1 MAESSAYSLT
11 KPLQGIKVIEVGQ
24 LLAGPFAGTL
34 LAYFGAE
41 VIKVEPPGDGDP
53 IRGWRL
59 LDERGTSYWWRSL
72 GRNKKS
78 LTLNLRNQQGREL
91 LGQLLNDA
99 DVLIENFK
107 PGTMEKWGLGPEE
120 VKQTNPNL
128 IYTRISGYG
137 QSGPY
142 SRKPG
147 YASVTEA
154 YSGFRY
160 INGFQGDVP
169 ARPNLSLGDS
179 VAGLHAAIGILLALL
194 ARNADRATGGQQ
206 QGQGQVVDV
215 ALYESMF
222 NLMEGIVPE
231 YSGAGEVREPAG
243 STITGIVPTNTYLC
257 RDGKHVV
264 IGGNGDSIYVRLMTA
279 IGRDDMA
286 NDPRFAGN
294 PGRVTHQ
301 KLIDGAIAAWTDTLT
316 STQVIKTMEDA
327 DVPVGAIF
335 SIADAFEDPH
345 YQARGMFEQVDVP
358 NLPEP
363 LAIPAILPKLTGTP
377 GSTEWPGGEVGSHT
391 DELLQKLGLDKDA
404 IANFRARGIV

>member
-1 MAESSAYSLT
+1 MDN
-11 KPLQGIKVIEVGQ
+11 KPLSGIRVIEVGQ

-34 LAYFGAE
+34 LAYFGAD

-59 LDERGTSYWWRSL
+59 LDKDGTSFWWRSL

-78 LTLNLRNQQGREL
+78 LTLNLRTTEGREVLGEL
-91 LGQLLNDA
+91 LADA

-107 PGTMEKWGLGPEE
+107 PGTMEKWGLGPED
-120 VKQTNPNL
+120 VKQQNPGL

-137 QSGPY
+137 QTGPY
-142 SRKPG
+142 SSKPG

-160 INGFQGDVP
+160 INGFDGEVP
-169 ARPNLSLGDS
+169 VRPNLSLGDS
-179 VAGLHAAIGILLALL
+179 VAGLHAALGILLALL
-194 ARNADRATGGQQ
+194 ARKSSESETT
-206 QGQGQVVDV
+206 GQVVDV

-231 YSGAGEVREPAG
+231 YSGAGDVRQPAG

-257 RDGKHVV
+257 ADDKHVV

-279 IGRDDMA
+279 IGRDDLA
-286 NDPRFAGN
+286 NDPRLAGN

-301 KLIDGAIAAWTDTLT
+301 KLIDGAIAAWPHQTTRDEVL
-316 STQVIKTMEDA
+316 QTMRDA
-327 DVPVGAIF
+327 DIHVAAHV
-335 SIADAFEDPH
+335 SIADAFDDPH
-345 YQARGMFEQVDVP
+345 YQARGMFEHVAVP
-358 NLPEP
+358 NQDQP

-377 GSTEWPGGEVGSHT
+377 GSTQWPGGEVGSHT
-391 DELLQKLGLDKDA
+391 DELLLALGLDA
-404 IANFRARGIV
+404 ERIAYLKENGIV

>member
-1 MAESSAYSLT
+1 MDN
-11 KPLQGIKVIEVGQ
+11 KPLHGIRVIEVGQ

-34 LAYFGAE
+34 LAYFGAD

-59 LDERGTSYWWRSL
+59 LDKDGTSFWWRSL

-78 LTLNLRNQQGREL
+78 LTLNLRTTEGRDVLGKL
-91 LGQLLNDA
+91 LGDA

-107 PGTMEKWGLGPEE
+107 PGTMEKWGLGPED
-120 VKQTNPNL
+120 VKQQNPGL

-137 QSGPY
+137 QTGPY
-142 SRKPG
+142 SSKPG

-160 INGFQGDVP
+160 INGFDGEVP
-169 ARPNLSLGDS
+169 VRPNLSLGDS
-179 VAGLHAAIGILLALL
+179 VAGLHAAMGILLALL
-194 ARNADRATGGQQ
+194 ARKSSESETT
-206 QGQGQVVDV
+206 GQVVDV

-231 YSGAGEVREPAG
+231 YSGAGDVRQPAG

-257 RDGKHVV
+257 ADAKHVV

-279 IGRDDMA
+279 IGREDLA
-286 NDPRFAGN
+286 NDSRLAGN

-301 KLIDGAIAAWTDTLT
+301 KLIDGAIAAWADKLT
-316 STQVIKTMEDA
+316 SAEVIQIMEDA

-335 SIADAFEDPH
+335 SIADAFDDPH
-345 YQARGMFEQVDVP
+345 YQARGLFEHVAVQNQDQ
-358 NLPEP
+358 P

-391 DELLQKLGLDKDA
+391 DELLQGLGLDA
-404 IANFRARGIV
+404 ERIAYLKEHGIV

>member
-1 MAESSAYSLT
+1 MNN
-11 KPLQGIKVIEVGQ
+11 KPLSGIRVIEVGQ
-24 LLAGPFAGTL
+24 LLAGPFAGTM

-41 VIKVEPPGDGDP
+41 VIKVEPPGEGDP

-59 LDERGTSYWWRSL
+59 LDEEGTSYWWRSL

-78 LTLNLRNQQGREL
+78 LTLNLRAPEGREI
-91 LGQLLNDA
+91 LGDLLNDA

-107 PGTMEKWGLGPEE
+107 PGTMEKWGLGPDE
-120 VKQTNPNL
+120 VSKRNPNL

-137 QSGPY
+137 QTGPY

-160 INGFQGDVP
+160 INGFADDVP
-169 ARPNLSLGDS
+169 VRPNLSLGDS
-179 VAGLHAAIGILLALL
+179 VAGLHAAMGILLALL
-194 ARNADRATGGQQ
+194 ARKSSDTEAN
-206 QGQGQVVDV
+206 GQVVDV

-231 YSGAGEVREPAG
+231 YSGTGEIRQPAG

-257 RDGKHVV
+257 SDGKHVV

-279 IGRDDMA
+279 IGREDLA
-286 NDPRFAGN
+286 KDPRLASN

-301 KLIDGAIAAWTDTLT
+301 KLIDGAIAAWADQLT
-316 STQVIKTMEDA
+316 SIQVIQAMEDA

-345 YQARGMFEQVDVP
+345 YQARGMFEQVQVP
-358 NLPEP
+358 NRDDT
-363 LAIPAILPKLTGTP
+363 LAIPAILPKLMGTP

-391 DELLQKLGLDKDA
+391 DDLLTAMGLAADR
-404 IANFRARGIV
+404 IAALKERGIV

>member
-1 MAESSAYSLT
+1 MDN
-11 KPLQGIKVIEVGQ
+11 KPLHGIRVIEVGQ

-34 LAYFGAE
+34 LAYFGAD

-59 LDERGTSYWWRSL
+59 LDKDGTSFWWRSL

-78 LTLNLRNQQGREL
+78 LTLNLRTTEGRDVLGKL
-91 LGQLLNDA
+91 LGDA

-107 PGTMEKWGLGPEE
+107 PGTMEKWGLGPED
-120 VKQTNPNL
+120 VKQQNPGL

-137 QSGPY
+137 QTGPY
-142 SRKPG
+142 SSKPG

-160 INGFQGDVP
+160 INGFDGEVP
-169 ARPNLSLGDS
+169 VRPNLSLGDS
-179 VAGLHAAIGILLALL
+179 VAGLHAAMGILLALL
-194 ARNADRATGGQQ
+194 ARKSSESETT
-206 QGQGQVVDV
+206 GQVVDV

-231 YSGAGEVREPAG
+231 YSGAGDVRQPAG

-257 RDGKHVV
+257 ADAKHVV

-279 IGRDDMA
+279 IGREDLA
-286 NDPRFAGN
+286 NDPRLAGN

-301 KLIDGAIAAWTDTLT
+301 KLIDGAIAAWADELT
-316 STQVIKTMEDA
+316 SAEVIQIMEDA

-335 SIADAFEDPH
+335 SIADAFDDPH
-345 YQARGMFEQVDVP
+345 YQARGLFEHVAVP
-358 NLPEP
+358 NQDQP

-391 DELLQKLGLDKDA
+391 DELLQGLGLDA
-404 IANFRARGIV
+404 ERIAYLKEHGIV

>member
-1 MAESSAYSLT
+1 MDN
-11 KPLQGIKVIEVGQ
+11 KPLRGIRVIEVGQ

-41 VIKVEPPGDGDP
+41 VIKVEPPGEGDP

-59 LDERGTSYWWRSL
+59 LDNDGTSFWWRSL

-78 LTLNLRNQQGREL
+78 LTLNLRSPEGREV
-91 LGQLLNDA
+91 LGQLLDDA

-107 PGTMEKWGLGPEE
+107 PGTMEKWGLGPEA
-120 VKQTNPNL
+120 VKATNPGL

-137 QSGPY
+137 QTGPY
-142 SRKPG
+142 SSKPG

-154 YSGFRY
+154 YSGFRF
-160 INGFQGDVP
+160 INGFDGEVP
-169 ARPNLSLGDS
+169 VRPNLSLGDS

-194 ARNADRATGGQQ
+194 ARKSSESNTT
-206 QGQGQVVDV
+206 GQVVDV

-222 NLMEGIVPE
+222 NLMEGVVPE
-231 YSGAGEVREPAG
+231 YSGAGAVREPAG

-257 RDGKHVV
+257 ADDKHVV

-279 IGRDDMA
+279 IGRDDLA
-286 NDPRFAGN
+286 NDPRLAGN

-301 KLIDGAIAAWTDTLT
+301 KLIDGAIAAWADKLT
-316 STQVIKTMEDA
+316 SAEVIQTMEEA

-345 YQARGMFEQVDVP
+345 YQARGMFEQVAIP
-358 NLPEP
+358 NQDQP

-391 DELLQKLGLDKDA
+391 DELLQALGLDA
-404 IANFRARGIV
+404 GRIAYLKEHGIV

>member
-1 MAESSAYSLT
+1 MGMNN
-11 KPLQGIKVIEVGQ
+11 KPLSGIRVIEVGQ
-24 LLAGPFAGTL
+24 LLAGPFAGTM

-41 VIKVEPPGDGDP
+41 VIKVEPPGEGDP

-59 LDERGTSYWWRSL
+59 LDEEGTSYWWRSL

-78 LTLNLRNQQGREL
+78 LTLNLRAPEGREI
-91 LGQLLNDA
+91 LGDLLNDA

-107 PGTMEKWGLGPEE
+107 PGTMEKWGLGPDE
-120 VKQTNPNL
+120 VSKRNPNL

-137 QSGPY
+137 QTGPY

-160 INGFQGDVP
+160 INGFADDVP
-169 ARPNLSLGDS
+169 VRPNLSLGDS
-179 VAGLHAAIGILLALL
+179 VAGLHAAMGILLALL
-194 ARNADRATGGQQ
+194 ARKSSDTEAN
-206 QGQGQVVDV
+206 GQVVDV

-231 YSGAGEVREPAG
+231 YSGTGEIRQPAG

-257 RDGKHVV
+257 SDGKHVV

-279 IGRDDMA
+279 IGREDLA
-286 NDPRFAGN
+286 KDPRLASN

-301 KLIDGAIAAWTDTLT
+301 KLIDGAIAAWADQLT
-316 STQVIKTMEDA
+316 SIQVIQAMEDA

-345 YQARGMFEQVDVP
+345 YQARGMFEQVQVP
-358 NLPEP
+358 NRDDT
-363 LAIPAILPKLTGTP
+363 LAIPAILPKLMGTP

-391 DELLQKLGLDKDA
+391 DDLLTAMGLAADR
-404 IANFRARGIV
+404 IAALKERGIV

>member
-1 MAESSAYSLT
+1 MQN
-11 KPLQGIKVIEVGQ
+11 KPLSGIRVIEVGQ
-24 LLAGPFAGTL
+24 LLAGPFAGTM

-41 VIKVEPPGDGDP
+41 VIKVEPPGEGDP

-59 LDERGTSYWWRSL
+59 LDEGGTSYWWRSL

-78 LTLNLRNQQGREL
+78 LTLNLRTDAGREIL
-91 LGQLLNDA
+91 RDLLNDA

-107 PGTMEKWGLGPEE
+107 PGTMEKWGLGPEDIS
-120 VKQTNPNL
+120 KQNPKL

-137 QSGPY
+137 QTGPY

-160 INGFQGDVP
+160 INGFADDVP
-169 ARPNLSLGDS
+169 VRPNLSLGDS
-179 VAGLHAAIGILLALL
+179 VAGLHAAMGILLALL
-194 ARNADRATGGQQ
+194 ARKSGNAETS
-206 QGQGQVVDV
+206 GQVVDV

-231 YSGAGEVREPAG
+231 YSGAGEVRQPAG

-257 RDGKHVV
+257 SDGKHVV
-264 IGGNGDSIYVRLMTA
+264 IGGNGDSIYARLMTA
-279 IGRDDMA
+279 IGREDLA
-286 NDPRFAGN
+286 QDPRLASN
-294 PGRVTHQ
+294 PGRVVHQ
-301 KLIDGAIAAWTDTLT
+301 KLIDGAIAAWADQL
-316 STQVIKTMEDA
+316 SSSQVIQIMEDA

-345 YQARGMFEQVDVP
+345 YQARGMFEQVRVP
-358 NLPEP
+358 NRDKD
-363 LAIPAILPKLTGTP
+363 LAIPAILPKLMSTP
-377 GSTEWPGGEVGSHT
+377 GSTEWPGGDVGSHT
-391 DELLQKLGLDKDA
+391 DDLLKTLGLTPER
-404 IANFRARGIV
+404 IAALKQQGIV

>member
-1 MAESSAYSLT
+1 MDN
-11 KPLQGIKVIEVGQ
+11 KPLHGIRVIEAGQ

-34 LAYFGAE
+34 LAYFGAD

-59 LDERGTSYWWRSL
+59 LDKDGTSFWWRSL

-78 LTLNLRNQQGREL
+78 LTLNLRTTEGRHVLGKL
-91 LGQLLNDA
+91 LGDA

-107 PGTMEKWGLGPEE
+107 PGTMEKWGLGPED
-120 VKQTNPNL
+120 VKQQNPGL

-137 QSGPY
+137 QTGPY
-142 SRKPG
+142 SSKPG

-160 INGFQGDVP
+160 INGFDGEVP
-169 ARPNLSLGDS
+169 VRPNLSLGDS
-179 VAGLHAAIGILLALL
+179 VAGLHAAMGILLALL
-194 ARNADRATGGQQ
+194 ARKSSESETT
-206 QGQGQVVDV
+206 GQVVDV

-231 YSGAGEVREPAG
+231 YSGAGDVRQPAG

-257 RDGKHVV
+257 ADAKHVV

-279 IGRDDMA
+279 IGREDLA
-286 NDPRFAGN
+286 NDPRLAGN

-301 KLIDGAIAAWTDTLT
+301 KLIDGAIAAWADKLT
-316 STQVIKTMEDA
+316 SAEVIQIMEDA

-335 SIADAFEDPH
+335 SIADAFDDPH
-345 YQARGMFEQVDVP
+345 YQARGLFEHVAVP
-358 NLPEP
+358 NQDQP

-391 DELLQKLGLDKDA
+391 DELLQGLGLDA
-404 IANFRARGIV
+404 ERIAYLKEHGIV

>member
-1 MAESSAYSLT
+1 MADSATPSPT

-59 LDERGTSYWWRSL
+59 LDNQGTSYWWRSL

-78 LTLNLRNQQGREL
+78 LTLNLRDQQGRAL
-91 LGQLLNDA
+91 LGKLLDDA

-120 VKQTNPNL
+120 VKQTNPDL

-137 QSGPY
+137 QTGPY
-142 SRKPG
+142 SHKPG

-160 INGFQGDVP
+160 INGFEGDVP

-179 VAGLHAAIGILLALL
+179 VAGLHAAMGILLALL
-194 ARNADRATGGQQ
+194 ARKNHGDTN
-206 QGQGQVVDV
+206 GQVVDV

-257 RDGKHVV
+257 SDGKHVV

-279 IGRDDMA
+279 IGRADLA
-286 NDPRFAGN
+286 NDPRMAGN
-294 PGRVTHQ
+294 PGRVKHQ
-301 KLIDGAIAAWTDTLT
+301 QLIDGAIAAWTDTLT
-316 STQVIKTMEDA
+316 SAEVIQTMEAA

-335 SIADAFEDPH
+335 SIADAFDDPH
-345 YQARGMFEQVDVP
+345 YLARGMFEQVDVP
-358 NLPEP
+358 NLATP
-363 LAIPAILPKLTGTP
+363 LSIPAILPKLTGTP
-377 GSTEWPGGEVGSHT
+377 GGTDWPGGEVGSHT
-391 DELLQKLGLDKDA
+391 DELLQKLGLDQDA
-404 IANFRARGIV
+404 IANCKERGIV

>member
-1 MAESSAYSLT
+1 MNN
-11 KPLQGIKVIEVGQ
+11 KPLSGIRVIEVGQ
-24 LLAGPFAGTL
+24 LLAGPFAGTM

-41 VIKVEPPGDGDP
+41 VIKVEPPGEGDP

-59 LDERGTSYWWRSL
+59 LDEEGTSYWWRSL

-78 LTLNLRNQQGREL
+78 LTLNLRAPEGREI
-91 LGQLLNDA
+91 LGDLLNDA

-107 PGTMEKWGLGPEE
+107 PGTMEKWGLGPDE
-120 VKQTNPNL
+120 VSKRNPNL

-137 QSGPY
+137 QTGPY

-160 INGFQGDVP
+160 INGFADDVP
-169 ARPNLSLGDS
+169 VRPNLSLGDS
-179 VAGLHAAIGILLALL
+179 VAGLHAAMGILLALL
-194 ARNADRATGGQQ
+194 ARKSSDTKAN
-206 QGQGQVVDV
+206 GQVVDV

-231 YSGAGEVREPAG
+231 YSGTGEIRQPAG

-257 RDGKHVV
+257 SDGKHVV

-279 IGRDDMA
+279 IGREDLA
-286 NDPRFAGN
+286 KDPRLASN

-301 KLIDGAIAAWTDTLT
+301 KLIDGAIAAWADQLT
-316 STQVIKTMEDA
+316 SIQVIQAMEDA

-345 YQARGMFEQVDVP
+345 YQARGMFEQVQVP
-358 NLPEP
+358 NRDDT
-363 LAIPAILPKLTGTP
+363 LAIPAILPKLMGTP

-391 DELLQKLGLDKDA
+391 DDLLTAMGLAADR
-404 IANFRARGIV
+404 IAALKERGIV

>member
-1 MAESSAYSLT
+1 MDN
-11 KPLQGIKVIEVGQ
+11 KPLHGIRVIEVGQ

-34 LAYFGAE
+34 LAYFGAD

-59 LDERGTSYWWRSL
+59 LDKDGTSFWWRSL

-78 LTLNLRNQQGREL
+78 LTLNLRTTEGRDVLGKL
-91 LGQLLNDA
+91 LGDA

-107 PGTMEKWGLGPEE
+107 PGTMEKWGLGPED
-120 VKQTNPNL
+120 VKQQNPGL

-137 QSGPY
+137 QTGPY
-142 SRKPG
+142 SSKPG

-160 INGFQGDVP
+160 INGFDGEVP
-169 ARPNLSLGDS
+169 VRPNLSLGDS
-179 VAGLHAAIGILLALL
+179 VAGLHAAMGILLALL
-194 ARNADRATGGQQ
+194 ARKSSESETT
-206 QGQGQVVDV
+206 GQVVDV

-231 YSGAGEVREPAG
+231 YSGAGNVRQPAG

-257 RDGKHVV
+257 ADAKHVV

-279 IGRDDMA
+279 IGREDLA
-286 NDPRFAGN
+286 NDPGLAGN

-301 KLIDGAIAAWTDTLT
+301 KLIDGAIAAWADKLT
-316 STQVIKTMEDA
+316 SAEVIQIMEDA

-335 SIADAFEDPH
+335 SIADAFDDPH
-345 YQARGMFEQVDVP
+345 YQARGLFEHVAVP
-358 NLPEP
+358 NQDQP

-391 DELLQKLGLDKDA
+391 DELLQGLGLDA
-404 IANFRARGIV
+404 ERIAYLKEHGIV

>member
-1 MAESSAYSLT
+1 MADSSNPSPT

-59 LDERGTSYWWRSL
+59 LDNQGTSYWWRSL

-78 LTLNLRNQQGREL
+78 LTLNLRDQQGRAL
-91 LGQLLNDA
+91 LGKLLDEA

-120 VKQTNPNL
+120 VKQTNPDL

-137 QSGPY
+137 QTGPY
-142 SRKPG
+142 SHKPG

-160 INGFQGDVP
+160 INGFEGNVP

-179 VAGLHAAIGILLALL
+179 VAGLHAAMGILLALL
-194 ARNADRATGGQQ
+194 ARKNHGDTN
-206 QGQGQVVDV
+206 GQVVDV

-257 RDGKHVV
+257 SDGKHVV

-279 IGRDDMA
+279 IGRADLA
-286 NDPRFAGN
+286 NDPRMAGN
-294 PGRVTHQ
+294 PGRVKHQ
-301 KLIDGAIAAWTDTLT
+301 QLIDGAIAAWTDTLT
-316 STQVIKTMEDA
+316 SAEVIQTMEAA

-335 SIADAFEDPH
+335 SIADAFDDPH
-345 YQARGMFEQVDVP
+345 YLARGMFEQVDVP
-358 NLPEP
+358 NLAMP
-363 LAIPAILPKLTGTP
+363 LSIPAILPKLTGTP
-377 GSTEWPGGEVGSHT
+377 GGTDWPGGEVGSHT
-391 DELLQKLGLDKDA
+391 DELLQKLGLDQDA
-404 IANFRARGIV
+404 IANCKERGIV

>member
-1 MAESSAYSLT
+1 MDN
-11 KPLQGIKVIEVGQ
+11 KPLHGIRVIEVGQ

-34 LAYFGAE
+34 LAYFGAD

-59 LDERGTSYWWRSL
+59 LDKDGTSFWWRSL

-78 LTLNLRNQQGREL
+78 LTLNLRTTEGRDVLGKL
-91 LGQLLNDA
+91 LGDA

-107 PGTMEKWGLGPEE
+107 PGTMEKWGLGPED
-120 VKQTNPNL
+120 VKQQNPGL

-137 QSGPY
+137 QTGPY
-142 SRKPG
+142 SSKPG

-160 INGFQGDVP
+160 INGFDGEVP
-169 ARPNLSLGDS
+169 VRPNLSLGDS
-179 VAGLHAAIGILLALL
+179 VAGLHAAMGILLALL
-194 ARNADRATGGQQ
+194 ARKSSESETT
-206 QGQGQVVDV
+206 GQVVDV

-231 YSGAGEVREPAG
+231 YSGAGDVRQPAG

-257 RDGKHVV
+257 ADAKHVV

-279 IGRDDMA
+279 IGREDLA
-286 NDPRFAGN
+286 NNPRLAGN

-301 KLIDGAIAAWTDTLT
+301 KLIDGAIAAWADKLT
-316 STQVIKTMEDA
+316 SAEVIQIMEDA

-335 SIADAFEDPH
+335 SIADAFDDPH
-345 YQARGMFEQVDVP
+345 YQARGLFEHVAVP
-358 NLPEP
+358 NQDQP

-391 DELLQKLGLDKDA
+391 DELLQGLGLDA
-404 IANFRARGIV
+404 ERIAYLKENGIV

>member
-1 MAESSAYSLT
+1 MDT
-11 KPLQGIKVIEVGQ
+11 KPLRGIRVIEVGQ

-59 LDERGTSYWWRSL
+59 LDEDGTSFWWRSL

-78 LTLNLRNQQGREL
+78 LTLNLRSEEGREVL
-91 LGQLLNDA
+91 SQLLNDA

-107 PGTMEKWGLGPEE
+107 PGTMEKWGLGPEDI
-120 VKQTNPNL
+120 KANNPGL

-137 QSGPY
+137 QTGPY
-142 SRKPG
+142 SSKPG

-160 INGFQGDVP
+160 INGFDGEVP
-169 ARPNLSLGDS
+169 VRPNLSLGDS
-179 VAGLHAAIGILLALL
+179 VAGLHAAMGILLALL
-194 ARNADRATGGQQ
+194 ARKSSESDTT
-206 QGQGQVVDV
+206 GQVVDV

-231 YSGAGEVREPAG
+231 YSGAGAVRQPAG

-257 RDGKHVV
+257 SDGKHVV

-279 IGRDDMA
+279 IGRDDLA
-286 NDPRFAGN
+286 NDPRLAGN

-301 KLIDGAIAAWTDTLT
+301 KLIDGAIAAWADKLT
-316 STQVIKTMEDA
+316 SAEVIETMEEA

-345 YQARGMFEQVDVP
+345 YQARGMFEQVAIP
-358 NLPEP
+358 NQDQP

-391 DELLQKLGLDKDA
+391 DELLQALGLDA
-404 IANFRARGIV
+404 GRIAYLKEHGIV

>member
-1 MAESSAYSLT
+1 MDN
-11 KPLQGIKVIEVGQ
+11 KPLRGIRVIEVGQ

-41 VIKVEPPGDGDP
+41 VIKVEPPGEGDP

-59 LDERGTSYWWRSL
+59 LDNDGTSFWWRSL

-78 LTLNLRNQQGREL
+78 LTLNLRSPEGREVLGKL
-91 LGQLLNDA
+91 LDDA

-107 PGTMEKWGLGPEE
+107 PGTMEKWGLGPEA
-120 VKQTNPNL
+120 VKATNPGL

-137 QSGPY
+137 QTGPY
-142 SRKPG
+142 SSKPG

-154 YSGFRY
+154 YSGFRF
-160 INGFQGDVP
+160 INGFDGEVP
-169 ARPNLSLGDS
+169 VRPNLSLGDS
-179 VAGLHAAIGILLALL
+179 VAGLHAAMGILLALL
-194 ARNADRATGGQQ
+194 ARKSSESNTT
-206 QGQGQVVDV
+206 GQVVDV

-231 YSGAGEVREPAG
+231 YSGAGAVREPAG

-257 RDGKHVV
+257 ADDKHVV

-279 IGRDDMA
+279 IGRDDLA
-286 NDPRFAGN
+286 NDPRLAGN

-301 KLIDGAIAAWTDTLT
+301 KLIDGAIAAWADKLT
-316 STQVIKTMEDA
+316 SAEVIQTMEEA

-345 YQARGMFEQVDVP
+345 YQARGMFEQVAIP
-358 NLPEP
+358 NQDQP

-391 DELLQKLGLDKDA
+391 DELLQALGLDA
-404 IANFRARGIV
+404 GRIAYLREHGIV

>member
-1 MAESSAYSLT
+1 MDN
-11 KPLQGIKVIEVGQ
+11 KPLSGIRVIEVGQ

-34 LAYFGAE
+34 LAYFGAD

-59 LDERGTSYWWRSL
+59 LDKDGTSFWWRSL

-78 LTLNLRNQQGREL
+78 LTLNLRTTEGREVLGEL
-91 LGQLLNDA
+91 LADA

-107 PGTMEKWGLGPEE
+107 PGTMEKWGLGPED
-120 VKQTNPNL
+120 VKQQNPGL

-137 QSGPY
+137 QTGPY
-142 SRKPG
+142 SSKPG

-160 INGFQGDVP
+160 INGFDGEVP
-169 ARPNLSLGDS
+169 VRPNLSLGDS
-179 VAGLHAAIGILLALL
+179 VAGLHAALGILLALL
-194 ARNADRATGGQQ
+194 ARKSSESETT
-206 QGQGQVVDV
+206 GQVVDV

-231 YSGAGEVREPAG
+231 YSGAGDVRQPAG

-257 RDGKHVV
+257 ADDKHVV

-279 IGRDDMA
+279 IGRDDLA
-286 NDPRFAGN
+286 NDPRLAGN

-301 KLIDGAIAAWTDTLT
+301 KLIDGAIAAWADKLT
-316 STQVIKTMEDA
+316 SAEVIQIMEDA

-335 SIADAFEDPH
+335 SIAAAFDDPH
-345 YQARGMFEQVDVP
+345 YQARGMFEHVAVP
-358 NLPEP
+358 NQDQP

-377 GSTEWPGGEVGSHT
+377 GSTQWPGGEVGSHT
-391 DELLQKLGLDKDA
+391 DELLLALGLDA
-404 IANFRARGIV
+404 ERIAYLKENGIV

>member
-1 MAESSAYSLT
+1 MNS
-11 KPLQGIKVIEVGQ
+11 KPLNGIRVIEVGQ
-24 LLAGPFAGTL
+24 LLAGPFAGTM

-41 VIKVEPPGDGDP
+41 VIKIEPPGDGDP

-59 LDERGTSYWWRSL
+59 LDKEGTSYWWRSL

-78 LTLNLRNQQGREL
+78 LTLNLRSAEGREI
-91 LGQLLNDA
+91 LGQLLQEA

-107 PGTMEKWGLGPEE
+107 PGTMEKWGLGPEDI
-120 VKQTNPNL
+120 KQQNPQL

-137 QSGPY
+137 QTGPY
-142 SRKPG
+142 SHKPG

-154 YSGFRY
+154 YSGFRH
-160 INGFQGDVP
+160 INGFDGEVP
-169 ARPNLSLGDS
+169 VRPNLSLGDS
-179 VAGLHAAIGILLALL
+179 VAGLHAALGILLALL
-194 ARNADRATGGQQ
+194 AR
-206 QGQGQVVDV
+206 QGQTTEATGQVVDV

-231 YSGAGEVREPAG
+231 YSGAGEVRQPAG

-257 RDGKHVV
+257 ADGKHVV

-279 IGRDDMA
+279 INREDLA
-286 NDPRFAGN
+286 HDPRMAGN
-294 PGRVTHQ
+294 AGRVTHQ
-301 KLIDGAIAAWTDTLT
+301 KLIDGAIAAWVDQQDSAT
-316 STQVIKTMEDA
+316 VIKTMEDA

-335 SIADAFEDPH
+335 NIADAFEDPH
-345 YQARGMFEQVDVP
+345 YQARNMFESVSIP
-358 NLPEP
+358 NQDAP

-391 DELLQKLGLDKDA
+391 DDILSTLGLDNQR
-404 IANFRARGIV
+404 IATLRERGIV